1 MRAYLVYGLYR
12 LAGGLVNCLSLRSA
26 YRLAGWCGWLL
37 YLLSGRLE
45 RALIDNM
52 RQVLGPDALGA
63 GKGRQQVRRHVRR
76 ICANLLKG
84 YCDLFRVDRL
94 TAGEIKELVQVEGW
108 EHLEQAVA
116 KGQGVVII
124 SPHFGS
130 AELAMQI
137 PAVYGL
143 PTTIVVERIR
153 PERLYR
159 YAARQRASHGLRV
172 MPADGPMLGLFRA
185 LKRGEVA
192 ILICDRD
199 LTGNVRDTIF
209 FGAPARL
216 PDGPVQVAWR
226 TGAALLPA
234 FALRLADDRA
244 RVTFEAPLE
253 LPHTDNREADVQA
266 GVELVVAVLE
276 RWIGRHPDQWL
287 VSVPVWSAG
296 RSRQ

>member
-1 MRAYLVYGLYR
+1 VRAYLVYGLYR
-12 LAGGLVNCLSLRSA
+12 LAGGLVNRLSMRSA
-26 YRLAGWCGWLL
+26 YRLAAWTGWLL
-37 YLLSGRLE
+37 YLLSRRLR
-45 RALIDNM
+45 RALICNM
-52 RQVLGPDALGA
+52 RHVLGPDTVGA
-63 GKGRQQVRRHVRR
+63 GKGQQQVRGHARR
-76 ICANLLKG
+76 ICVNLLTG

-94 TAGEIKELVQVEGW
+94 TAGEIKKLVQVEGW
-108 EHLEQAVA
+108 QHLEQAVA

-130 AELAMQI
+130 AELAMHI

-143 PTTIVVERIR
+143 PATIVVEHIR

-159 YAARQRASHGLRV
+159 YIARQRASHGLRV

-209 FGAPARL
+209 FDAPARL

-234 FALRLADDRA
+234 FALRLPGDRS
-244 RVTFEAPLE
+244 RVTFEAPLD
-253 LPHTDNREADVQA
+253 LPHTGNREADVQA
-266 GVELVVAVLE
+266 GVELVVAVLQ

-287 VSVPVWSAG
+287 VSVPAWSTG
-296 RSRQ
+296 CSPR